1 MLEKKIKRKVN
12 LRVEKSLYPEGEN
25 THILVLESSTEHGWN
40 FEGIFKGTKKECIEK
55 KKELEEN
62 NEPKRKNFRIF
73 RKKSNNNNTRKCNA
87 TGNN

>member
-1 MLEKKIKRKVN
+1 MLRKVN

-55 KKELEEN
+55 KKELEGLEN
-62 NEPKRKNFRIF
+62 DTK
-73 RKKSNNNNTRKCNA
+73 
-87 TGNN
+87 GNMERHS